1 MLLDYKLS
9 NGCNIYAG
17 IFCGCNKGTGKQIS
31 VKMKD
36 CLKSLTCVIF
46 LTMNLVQS
54 HKRFIFR
61 SNSKHLIVT
70 IYIIIRD
77 FTSIWL
83 QLIWQGKLIH
93 DLNSHSFLKIWVSIL
108 FIPESFSSRDLSW
121 VLGDFTGIQI
131 HCRQCVEDFTRHR
144 CRPTGLKSIKLY

>member
-17 IFCGCNKGTGKQIS
+17 MFCGCNKGTGKQIS

-46 LTMNLVQS
+46 LAMNLVQS
-54 HKRFIFR
+54 HKHFIFR

-70 IYIIIRD
+70 SYIIIRD

-83 QLIWQGKLIH
+83 QLIWQAKLMISTAT
-93 DLNSHSFLKIWVSIL
+93 LFSKFESAFYSFLNHLVVGIYLEFSGIL
-108 FIPESFSSRDLSW
+108 QEYKYTVDSVWKTLQ
-121 VLGDFTGIQI
+121 GIDADPQA
-131 HCRQCVEDFTRHR
+131 
-144 CRPTGLKSIKLY
+144 